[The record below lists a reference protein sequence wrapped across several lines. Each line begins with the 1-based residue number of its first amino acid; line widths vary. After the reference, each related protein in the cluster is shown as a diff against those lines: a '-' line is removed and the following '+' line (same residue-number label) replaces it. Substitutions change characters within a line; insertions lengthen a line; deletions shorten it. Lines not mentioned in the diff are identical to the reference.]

1 MTDRLTLEIPPDA
14 AYVATARL
22 FAASVA
28 RHFAVDEELIPDL
41 KLAISEACAGDIL
54 TGTGGSG
61 IRVSATAGDGRLGFE
76 VTQPEQVEASS
87 EPSTDSTPTPGE
99 TAKLALEVIQAL
111 FEDAQ
116 VVDGPDGRVIRFGA
130 PTGGTV

>member
-1 MTDRLTLEIPPDA
+1 VPDSLTLQIPSDA
-14 AYVATARL
+14 AYIATARL

-54 TGTGGSG
+54 VGGGGSA
-61 IRVSATAGDGRLGFE
+61 IHISATAAEDRLGFE
-76 VTQPEQVEASS
+76 VTQPEE
-87 EPSTDSTPTPGE
+87 TDSPPPPSEATPTPGE
-99 TAKLALEVIQAL
+99 TAQLALEVIQAL
-111 FEDAQ
+111 FEDAE

-130 PTGGTV
+130 PTGSL

>member
-1 MTDRLTLEIPPDA
+1 MPDRLTLEIPPDA

-54 TGTGGSG
+54 MGGGASPVR
-61 IRVSATAGDGRLGFE
+61 ISATAAVGRLGFE
-76 VTQPEQVEASS
+76 VIQPELAEEPGPAS
-87 EPSTDSTPTPGE
+87 ESTPTPGE
-99 TAKLALEVIQAL
+99 TALLAMEVIQAL
-111 FEDAQ
+111 FEDAE
-116 VVDGPDGRVIRFGA
+116 VVDGPEGRVIRFGA
-130 PTGGTV
+130 PTGDA

>member
-14 AYVATARL
+14 AYIATARL

-54 TGTGGSG
+54 IGGGRSP
-61 IRVSATAGDGRLGFE
+61 IHISATAGEDRLGFE
-76 VTQPEQVEASS
+76 VTQPAEAEPPGAPS
-87 EPSTDSTPTPGE
+87 ESTPTPGE
-99 TAKLALEVIQAL
+99 TAMLAMEVIQAL
-111 FEDAQ
+111 FENAE
-116 VVDGPDGRVIRFGA
+116 VVDGPGGRVIRFGA
-130 PTGGTV
+130 PTRSA